1 MRNKR
6 YDRFFLVIKYLIIIY
21 IFFYVIANI
30 AFLYNAVQ
38 QVSEAE
44 ESISENEKLQYR
56 YQYNSIY
63 SKIENNTNNWMN
75 DLNNARIRSKLYSI
89 LQIFLSFLILFLN

>member
-63 SKIENNTNNWMN
+63 SKIENITNNWMN